1 MNINQSFNK
10 KKSHWPVCSPMV
22 VVSKAKTSLIVSL
35 LLQVNNPRQ
44 DSTSLGLEWQVEM
57 M

>member
-1 MNINQSFNK
+1 
-10 KKSHWPVCSPMV
+10 MV

-57 M
+57 ILELEEKGNCFK